1 MKNSRQHSVESGSLT
16 FPFSYRVVVDEA
28 NCKEDVNHY
37 HMEHEMILIGD
48 GSYTVHLDDMKYA
61 VHKGDLVIIPAG
73 VSHHFEHLELKLP
86 IYNQDGTITTEDG
99 TLNTIEHTFTT
110 KEGVTTSSEQAIKRD
125 SLCMRALDQSN
136 NEQVDPPV
144 LVGTFLSAKRDAIK
158 EHANSDAELREVEE
172 FKSPLQ
178 SLVEDFKDE
187 STSVKQKHERAD
199 SKAKKKTSK
208 AKKKTS
214 TAKAVEAASKVS
226 KQVASSMSLDGLDD
240 DTFAAAKMNAA
251 VLKSCKEDL
260 ASKQN
265 KSVCKKI
272 KDASKQR
279 THSDEQVTTSE
290 LELDSLDA
298 VQNFDP
304 LDSQEWRWNDQ
315 KERDYRRLDR
325 LDKSDSFVY
334 KCLYFDPNLILE
346 HSGAGRYFVEA
357 IQNGQIKLQSVFYR
371 TNPDD
376 RAVIT
381 AFDDLCHTVQSVFSL
396 EDNSA
401 QDDKFSKRAALELKA
416 QGQFLTLMGIL
427 QYEQHYKKQEEQ
439 TASERRQV
447 KLVNDAI
454 KFIAAH
460 YKENI
465 SLNHIAEAIK
475 VQPTYLCRSFKECTD
490 KTPVEYINAMRI
502 EEACKLLSQTDKRIS
517 SIVDELG
524 FKEPG
529 YFARVFKKY
538 TGSKPSEYRSATT
551 TIKASCQAKK

>member
-1 MKNSRQHSVESGSLT
+1 MKNSRQHSVESGSLS

-28 NCKEDVNHY
+28 KCKEDVNHY
-37 HMEHEMILIGD
+37 HMEHEMILIGE

-73 VSHHFEHLELKLP
+73 VSHHFEHLEIKLP

-99 TLNTIEHTFTT
+99 SLNTIEHTFTN
-110 KEGVTTSSEQAIKRD
+110 KEGVTTSSEQAIEHD
-125 SLCMRALDQSN
+125 SLCLSALEKSG

-144 LVGTFLSAKRDAIK
+144 LVGTFLSAKREAIQ
-158 EHANSDAELREVEE
+158 ELANSEAELREVEE

-178 SLVEDFKDE
+178 SLVEGFKDE
-187 STSVKQKHERAD
+187 STSAKQKHERAN
-199 SKAKKKTSK
+199 SAAKKKSNK
-208 AKKKTS
+208 AKTG
-214 TAKAVEAASKVS
+214 EAASKVS
-226 KQVASSMSLDGLDD
+226 KQVASSVSLDGLDD
-240 DTFAAAKMNAA
+240 DTFANAKMNAA

-260 ASKQN
+260 ASKQS
-265 KSVCKKI
+265 KSGCKKS
-272 KDASKQR
+272 KDASKQSSN
-279 THSDEQVTTSE
+279 TDEQVTASE
-290 LELDSLDA
+290 LELDSLDD
-298 VQNFDP
+298 VQNFEP
-304 LDSQEWRWNDQ
+304 LDGQEWRWNDQ
-315 KERDYRRLDR
+315 KERDYKRLER

-346 HSGAGRYFVEA
+346 HAGNGRYFIEA

-427 QYEQHYKKQEEQ
+427 QYEQHYKNHEEQ

-465 SLNHIAEAIK
+465 SLNHIAEEVK
-475 VQPTYLCRSFKECTD
+475 LQPTYLCRSFKEYTD

-524 FKEPG
+524 FKDPG

-538 TGSKPSEYRSATT
+538 TGSKPSEYRSANT
-551 TIKASCQAKK
+551 TIKTASPAKK

>member
-1 MKNSRQHSVESGSLT
+1 MKNSRQHSVESGSLS
-16 FPFSYRVVVDEA
+16 FPFSYRVEVDEA
-28 NCKEDVNHY
+28 KCKEDVNHY
-37 HMEHEMILIGD
+37 HMEHEMILIGE

-73 VSHHFEHLELKLP
+73 VSHHFEHLEIKLP

-99 TLNTIEHTFTT
+99 SLNTIEHTFTN
-110 KEGVTTSSEQAIKRD
+110 KEGVTTSSKQAIEHD
-125 SLCMRALDQSN
+125 SLCLRALEKSG

-158 EHANSDAELREVEE
+158 ELANSEAELREVEE

-187 STSVKQKHERAD
+187 STSTKQKHERAN
-199 SKAKKKTSK
+199 SAAKKKSNK
-208 AKKKTS
+208 AKTG
-214 TAKAVEAASKVS
+214 EAASKVS
-226 KQVASSMSLDGLDD
+226 KQVASSVSLDSLDD
-240 DTFAAAKMNAA
+240 DTFANAKMNAA
-251 VLKSCKEDL
+251 VLKSCKVG
-260 ASKQN
+260 SKQS
-265 KSVCKKI
+265 KSAYKKI
-272 KDASKQR
+272 NDASKQSS
-279 THSDEQVTTSE
+279 HSDEQVTASE
-290 LELDSLDA
+290 LELDRLDA
-298 VQNFDP
+298 VQNFEP
-304 LDSQEWRWNDQ
+304 LDGQEWRWNDQ
-315 KERDYRRLDR
+315 KERDYRRLER

-346 HSGAGRYFVEA
+346 HAGNGRYFIEA

-427 QYEQHYKKQEEQ
+427 QYEQHYKNHEEQ

-465 SLNHIAEAIK
+465 SLNHIAEEVK
-475 VQPTYLCRSFKECTD
+475 LQPTYLCRSFKEYTD

-524 FKEPG
+524 FKDPG

-538 TGSKPSEYRSATT
+538 TGSKPSEYRSANT
-551 TIKASCQAKK
+551 TIKAASPAKK